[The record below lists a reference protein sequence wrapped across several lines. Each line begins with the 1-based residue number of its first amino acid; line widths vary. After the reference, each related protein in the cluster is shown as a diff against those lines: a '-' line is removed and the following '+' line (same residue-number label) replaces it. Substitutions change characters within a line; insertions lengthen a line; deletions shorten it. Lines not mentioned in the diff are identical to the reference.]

1 MSKNLEECLKGHVKN
16 NLYLSID
23 DYKIV
28 RKVYNKTSH
37 LLDDILAGD
46 IDNIDFDDLI
56 TWTQYVLAS
65 MNVVE
70 QLVKKGD
77 KRREVL
83 IVCLKTSVDMNDEIN
98 DTVRNR
104 IYSSIDNTIPRLI
117 RVFIIGSKDLR
128 INKKGLCGCIKS
140 VLGCLCCCKSC

>member
-1 MSKNLEECLKGHVKN
+1 MNNKNLDECLKTHVKN

-28 RKVYNKTSH
+28 KKVYEKTSH
-37 LLDDILAGD
+37 LLDDILSGD
-46 IDNIDFDDLI
+46 LENTDFDDMI

-70 QLVKKGD
+70 ELVKSGD

-83 IVCLKTSVDMNDEIN
+83 IVCLKTSVDMNESIN
-98 DTVRNR
+98 DNIRKKVYN
-104 IYSSIDNTIPRLI
+104 SIDNTIPRLI
-117 RVFIIGSKDLR
+117 RVFIIGSKDLK
-128 INKKGLCGCIKS
+128 INKKKLCMCFRFLAKFF
-140 VLGCLCCCKSC
+140 CCC